1 MKQPIKPPAPYP
13 PYKPSS
19 KVEIYI
25 QGIIADPIITDD
37 DRCLSEIDED
47 KEEVSELISECI
59 DANDG
64 FFSTK
69 EDKFSIADLIG
80 KLPSGIPLDKVYLNS
95 GGLVYDGRGDFNIA
109 NLHISYESSFVT
121 GVEKT
126 PEMIKYDLEYQVYL
140 EKLKY
145 HQEVELPAYQ
155 EEMDKYNIF
164 LLEEK
169 IKKIKNK

>member
-1 MKQPIKPPAPYP
+1 MKHPIQPRAPYP
-13 PYKPSS
+13 PYKPET
-19 KVEIYI
+19 KVKIFIHEIS
-25 QGIIADPIITDD
+25 DPIITQDN
-37 DRCLSEIDED
+37 RCLSEIDED
-47 KEEVSELISECI
+47 EEEVTELISECI
-59 DANDG
+59 DGNDG
-64 FFSTK
+64 FFDTK
-69 EDKFSIADLIG
+69 EDIFSIADLLG

-95 GGLVYDGRGDFNIA
+95 GGLVYDGRSDFNIA
-109 NLHISYESSFVT
+109 NLHMSYENFLVT

-126 PEMIKYDLEYQVYL
+126 PETIKYDQEYEIYL

-155 EEMDKYNIF
+155 EEMDKYNVF